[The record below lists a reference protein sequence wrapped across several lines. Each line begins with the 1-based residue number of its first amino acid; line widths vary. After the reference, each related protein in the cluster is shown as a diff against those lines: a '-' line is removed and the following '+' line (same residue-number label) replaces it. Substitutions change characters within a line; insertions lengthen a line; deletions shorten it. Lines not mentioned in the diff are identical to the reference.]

1 MAKKKSADLFDDA
14 PEAAQQP
21 ANKTAKKAAPKK
33 AKTQAKPDATKPE
46 GKGYSAA
53 DIEVLEGLEPVRR
66 RPGMYIGGT
75 DGRAMH
81 HLFAEVIDNSM
92 DEAVAGHAGFIE
104 VDMQAG
110 NRLSVRDNGRGIP
123 VDPHPKFKDKSA
135 LEVIMTTLHAGGKF
149 GGDAYDTSGGL
160 HGVGVSVVNALSS
173 ELIVE
178 VARDQKL
185 HRQAF
190 SRGLAQGKVEK
201 VGDAKNK
208 RGTTVSFVPDEEI
221 FGKTQFDA
229 ARVYSMA
236 KAKAY
241 LFGGVEIRWQ
251 CDPALIK
258 DEDKCPAQDVLKFP
272 NGLQDYLEEQIGGR
286 AVVTPQPFAGKV
298 QKEGGHGSVEWAVT
312 WVAAGIGNADG
323 MNASYCN
330 TVPTPEGGTHEQGM
344 RSALTKGLKTY
355 GDRINNK
362 KANII
367 TGEDVMGTAAALV
380 SVFVRE
386 PEFQGQT
393 KDKLATPEAAKI
405 VETTLRDHFEHYL
418 TSAPAEA
425 DKLLGWVIDRADERV
440 RRRQEKEVSRKSAVR
455 KLRLPG
461 KLADCSQNSSEGAEL
476 FIVEGDSA
484 GGSAKQGRNRK
495 NQAILPLRGKILNVA
510 NATATK
516 MQQSQQIAD
525 LVLALGCGMG
535 PSYDE
540 ARLRYEKIII
550 MTDADVDGA
559 HIAALLVTF
568 FHEQMPDLIKQGH
581 LYIAVPPLYRL
592 AQGAKTFYARDD
604 EHREEL
610 LKTEFR
616 ANAKVDVSRFKGL
629 GEMLPAQLKE
639 TTMMPDKRTLLQ
651 VHIPEDE
658 SKATEKAV
666 KDLMGNK
673 PELRFKFI
681 QENAAFAGEDLLDI

>member
-1 MAKKKSADLFDDA
+1 MAKKKSADLFDEA
-14 PEAAQQP
+14 PVAKA
-21 ANKTAKKAAPKK
+21 TAKKSAARPKK
-33 AKTQAKPDATKPE
+33 NAE
-46 GKGYSAA
+46 KGYSAA

-75 DGRAMH
+75 DSRAMH

-92 DEAVAGHAGFIE
+92 DEAVAGHASFIE
-104 VDMQAG
+104 VEFMEG

-123 VDPHPKFKDKSA
+123 VDPHPKYKDKSA

-149 GGDAYDTSGGL
+149 GGEAYDTSGGL
-160 HGVGVSVVNALSS
+160 HGVGVSVVNALASD
-173 ELIVE
+173 LVVE
-178 VARDQKL
+178 VARDQTL
-185 HRQAF
+185 HRQEF
-190 SRGLAQGKVEK
+190 SRGLAKGKVKK
-201 VGDAKNK
+201 VGEAKNK
-208 RGTTVSFVPDEEI
+208 RGTTVSFVPDEDI
-221 FGKTQFDA
+221 FGKIQFDP
-229 ARVYSMA
+229 ARLYSMA

-241 LFGGVEIRWQ
+241 LFGGVEIRWR
-251 CDPALIK
+251 CDPSLIK
-258 DEDKCPAQDVLKFP
+258 DEEKCPAEDTLKFP

-286 AVVTPQPFAGKV
+286 AVVTPQAFAGKV
-298 QKEGGHGSVEWAVT
+298 QKTGGHGSVEWAVT

-344 RSALTKGLKTY
+344 RAALTKGLKAY

-418 TSAPAEA
+418 TSAPADA
-425 DKLLGWVIDRADERV
+425 DKLLGWVIDRAEERV

-461 KLADCSQNSSEGAEL
+461 KLADCSQKASEGAEL

-510 NATATK
+510 NATLAK

-535 PSYDE
+535 ASYDE

-568 FHEQMPDLIKQGH
+568 FYEQMPDLIRQGH

-639 TTMMPDKRTLLQ
+639 TTMMPGSRTLLQ
-651 VHIPEDE
+651 VEIPEEE
-658 SKATEKAV
+658 SKATAKTV

-681 QENAAFAGEDLLDI
+681 QENAAFAGEDMLDI

>member
-1 MAKKKSADLFDDA
+1 MASKKS
-14 PEAAQQP
+14 
-21 ANKTAKKAAPKK
+21 
-33 AKTQAKPDATKPE
+33 TKDMFGE
-46 GKGYSAA
+46 SAGKGKAEKSYSAA

-75 DGRAMH
+75 DSRAMH

-92 DEAVAGHAGFIE
+92 DEAVAGHASFIE
-104 VDMQAG
+104 VELMPG

-123 VDPHPKFKDKSA
+123 IDPHPKYKDKSA

-173 ELIVE
+173 ELLVE
-178 VARDQKL
+178 VAREQKL
-185 HRQAF
+185 HAQSF
-190 SRGLAQGKVEK
+190 SQGLSQGKIKQIGE
-201 VGDAKNK
+201 AKNR
-208 RGTTVSFVPDEEI
+208 RGTTVTFVPDTEI
-221 FGKTQFDA
+221 FGKIAFDP
-229 ARVYSMA
+229 ARLYAMA

-241 LFGGVEIRWQ
+241 LFGGVEIRWK
-251 CDPALIK
+251 CDAELIK
-258 DEDKCPAQDVLKFP
+258 DEAKCPPEDVLKFP
-272 NGLQDYLEEQIGGR
+272 NGLQDYLEEQVGGR
-286 AVVTPQPFAGKV
+286 ATVTPQVFAGKV
-298 QKEGGHGSVEWAVT
+298 QKEGGHGSCEWAVT

-323 MNASYCN
+323 MSASYCN

-344 RSALTKGLKTY
+344 RSALTKGLKAY
-355 GDRINNK
+355 GERINNK

-367 TGEDVMGTAAALV
+367 TGEDVMGTAAAFV

-405 VETTLRDHFEHYL
+405 VENTLRDHFEHYL
-418 TSAPAEA
+418 TAAPADA
-425 DKLLGWVIDRADERV
+425 DKLLGWVIDRAEERV

-461 KLADCSQNSSEGAEL
+461 KLADCSQNTSDGAEL

-495 NQAILPLRGKILNVA
+495 NQAVLPLRGKILNVA
-510 NATATK
+510 NATTAK

-535 PSYDE
+535 GSYDE
-540 ARLRYEKIII
+540 ARLRYEKVII

-592 AQGAKTFYARDD
+592 AQGATTLYARDD

-610 LKTEFR
+610 LQTHFR

-639 TTMMPDKRTLLQ
+639 TTMMPGSRTLLQ
-651 VHIPEDE
+651 VQVPDE
-658 SKATEKAV
+658 EAMATAKAV

-681 QENAAFAGEDLLDI
+681 QENAAFAGEEMLDI